1 MMPEDEPSI
10 DKMRDPPEVRKK
22 KGLLGRGV
30 IVVLGIYVLGAFS
43 LYIAIVI
50 YGLMS
55 SS

>member
-1 MMPEDEPSI
+1 MKPEDEPSI

-30 IVVLGIYVLGAFS
+30 IFVLGIYVLGAFS